1 MGAVIILRSTGARPG
16 AIVRI
21 WEKNCQ
27 RKLLGRGE
35 DFQRRG
41 TASLQSSTEEARE
54 LILQLPLISCGHLPL
69 AGPTGEWEGTAQG
82 SLDPAQPPHAP
93 EQGGEGWRVS
103 VEGRMGVL
111 SYYGMS

>member
-54 LILQLPLISCGHLPL
+54 LILQLPLISCGHPS
-69 AGPTGEWEGTAQG
+69 TGWTYWGV
-82 SLDPAQPPHAP
+82 
-93 EQGGEGWRVS
+93 GGHSTGA
-103 VEGRMGVL
+103 L
-111 SYYGMS
+111 